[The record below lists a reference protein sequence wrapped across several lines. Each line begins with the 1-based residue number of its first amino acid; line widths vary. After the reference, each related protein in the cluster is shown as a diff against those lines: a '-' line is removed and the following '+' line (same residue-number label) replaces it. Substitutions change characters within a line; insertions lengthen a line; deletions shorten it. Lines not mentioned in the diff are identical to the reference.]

1 MSVIVVFWPIW
12 PIAVGINCC
21 CCYAS
26 VLTVLRRLSI
36 FTNQKSEANALP
48 LKVRNFSCTGTV
60 VTWLL
65 SEKRVRQ
72 FHACNNFLILIIS
85 WCSLVW
91 LFVCFLYGNVGDLL
105 PITVNGENKVVSDLI
120 KLNLYSCFCVLFLQI
135 FSGGQNREMNILTIY
150 DIQNKFVAYSA
161 PFPHIFDILCEWGSL
176 YILTKDRKVGSC
188 FLHCFIEW
196 FPYLKFSV
204 FIIKSFSFVL
214 ACFDRFY
221 W

>member
-1 MSVIVVFWPIW
+1 MIVVFWPIW
-12 PIAVGINCC
+12 PIAVGINC

-120 KLNLYSCFCVLFLQI
+120 KLNLYSCFCVLFFANFQRW
-135 FSGGQNREMNILTIY
+135 SKPRNE
-150 DIQNKFVAYSA
+150 
-161 PFPHIFDILCEWGSL
+161 HFD
-176 YILTKDRKVGSC
+176 YIRHTEQVRRLFG
-188 FLHCFIEW
+188 
-196 FPYLKFSV
+196 
-204 FIIKSFSFVL
+204 SFSSHLWHLVWMGITVHFNKGQKSRFMLSALFHWVISL
-214 ACFDRFY
+214 LKIFCFY
-221 W
+221 Y